1 MYIPAYRQ
9 GIAPMSNP
17 KKPLTISDSDNYR

>member
-1 MYIPAYRQ
+1 MYTPAYRQ

-17 KKPLTISDSDNYR
+17 SNLLTISDSDIYT